1 LSLQPS
7 TRRLNVIR
15 NVPTSAAPLSINR
28 SDDWGFQTLACLNQL
43 FPLPVDGA
51 LCSCASVGTR
61 TKAQAVREFEDV
73 FANGISFSG
82 CGVAWSQQ
90 KAEAT
95 KINRLL
101 VCLVSTSQTLTRH

>member
-7 TRRLNVIR
+7 TRRLNVIQ
-15 NVPTSAAPLSINR
+15 NVLTSAAPLSINR

-51 LCSCASVGTR
+51 LLFLCFSGTR
-61 TKAQAVREFEDV
+61 TKAQAAREFEDV

-82 CGVAWSQQ
+82 CGVA
-90 KAEAT
+90 
-95 KINRLL
+95 
-101 VCLVSTSQTLTRH
+101 